1 MITDM
6 SRRFGSGA
14 LGHEVPSALVVGF
27 GFRGAGFIAL
37 AAYGSLA
44 VLALI
49 ASFGL
54 ATEGESASAVA
65 LVGVLGVAS
74 AGFAVALVALLA
86 SRRVAAILSPGG
98 ITLPWVADPALRE
111 WDWSEIRMIQVM
123 TRDARG
129 VTYRSDFLLQL
140 HPSARASA
148 LESVPDDLT
157 GWQRR
162 WVHPAGPAS
171 FSIGWMTAPAP
182 RHVKRYIYGVAPE
195 LGLPLIPPRHRPKG
209 YPWGENRSTG
219 PEE

>member
-1 MITDM
+1 MMTDM
-6 SRRFGSGA
+6 GRTFGSGV
-14 LGHEVPSALVVGF
+14 LGHDVPPAFVVGF

-37 AAYGSLA
+37 AAYGGMA
-44 VLALI
+44 VLALVGSVGMQQ
-49 ASFGL
+49 A
-54 ATEGESASAVA
+54 GESASAVA
-65 LVGVLGVAS
+65 VVGALGVAS
-74 AGFAVALVALLA
+74 AGYVVALAALLA
-86 SRRVAAILSPGG
+86 SRRVAAILSPRG
-98 ITLPWVADPALRE
+98 IALPWVADPALRE
-111 WDWSEIRMIQVM
+111 WDWSEIQRIEVM
-123 TRDARG
+123 KRDARG

-148 LESVPDDLT
+148 LESVSDDLT

-182 RHVKRYIYGVAPE
+182 RHVRRYIYAVAPE